1 MPKSQKEIKLKTR
14 EIREAEVGVIIDKLR
29 MLNIEGIFPVVLLEN
44 MRDHIENGTNYYLK
58 HPWPEMNRVVELVL
72 NNKLSIQNRIN
83 LLYKQFN

>member
-14 EIREAEVGVIIDKLR
+14 DIREAEVNVITDKLR
-29 MLNIEGIFPVVLLEN
+29 MLNIDGIFPAVLLEN

-58 HPWPEMNRVVELVL
+58 HPWPEMNRVIELVL

-83 LLYKQFN
+83 LLYKQFS